1 MDRDPAATSSLEL
14 FTTNLTT
21 LARAGKLDP
30 VLEREFEIA
39 QMINVLL
46 RRRQNN
52 PILVGEPGVGKT
64 AIVEGLAS
72 RIAAGDVP
80 PSLKKVSIH
89 SLDVGSMLA
98 GASVRGEFEN
108 RLKAVMKEV
117 ESVPGSIILFID
129 EAHMLIGAGGQADA
143 ANLLKPALARGTF
156 KTIAATTHSEYRRHF
171 EKDPAFAR
179 RFEIV
184 AVAEPSEEAAVRM
197 LRPLVPLLEQHHGV
211 SLSADAV
218 AVAVK
223 LSARYMSGRQLPDK
237 AIGVLDTS
245 CARVST
251 AQHCTPL
258 AITRAQQRVARI
270 EEEIR
275 LLEREQSEEENDGLS
290 AAFDRL
296 AAAEMQFADLEDR
309 WAEER
314 KLVGEVLQYKRQLQS
329 APEDDGEC
337 AARIGLQQK
346 SEQLK
351 LVAGELPLVPAT
363 VDSRV
368 VADVVADQTGI
379 PVGQLLQNELR
390 NLLSL
395 STFLGQRIL
404 GQSQALGTIS
414 KQLLIARTA
423 VGNPRLPEGLLLLVG
438 PSGVGKTETCLA
450 IADLLYGGEQNAT
463 ILNMAEYQEAHSVSS
478 LKGAPPG
485 YLGYGESGILTEAIR
500 RHPYGLLLLDD
511 IDKAHRDVLAV
522 LAQAF
527 NKGSLEDSQ
536 GRVVSFRQTLVMM
549 TSSVTGDFLTE
560 AFNNAP
566 DTPDVY
572 TLLPKL
578 ADELK
583 KFFPASFV
591 DSLTV
596 VPYYPLNGST
606 LRHIVEL
613 KCEALKARIFET
625 HQIQL
630 ECDPSVVEMIAD
642 RAESLGIGARPVD
655 TLVNSILMPEISTII
670 LTALAGQRKPRRISI
685 TVGSEGSL
693 RSSSQ

>member
-1 MDRDPAATSSLEL
+1 MDGNPVALSSLEL
-14 FTTNLTT
+14 YTTNLTT

-39 QMINVLL
+39 QLINVLL

-72 RIAAGDVP
+72 RIETGDVP
-80 PSLKKVSIH
+80 PSLKNVNIH
-89 SLDVGSMLA
+89 SLDIGSMLA

-117 ESVPGSIILFID
+117 ESIPGTIILFID

-184 AVAEPSEEAAVRM
+184 EVAEPSEESVIRM
-197 LRPLVPLLEQHHGV
+197 LRPLVHVLEEHHGV

-218 AVAVK
+218 PLAVR
-223 LSARYMSGRQLPDK
+223 LSSRYMSGRKLPDK

-245 CARVST
+245 CARVAT
-251 AQHCTPL
+251 AQHCVPL
-258 AITRAQQRVARI
+258 AVTKAQQRVARI

-275 LLEREQSEEENDGLS
+275 LLEREESPGESLALS

-296 AAAEMQFADLEDR
+296 ASAEMQFADLEDR
-309 WAEER
+309 WAEEK
-314 KLVGEVLQYKRQLQS
+314 KLVTELLECKSQLQDVS
-329 APEDDGEC
+329 QDTAQ
-337 AARIGLQQK
+337 AAFQEK

-351 LVAGELPLVPAT
+351 LVAGELPLVPAF
-363 VDSRV
+363 VDGRV
-368 VADVVADQTGI
+368 VADVIADQTGI
-379 PVGQLLQNELR
+379 PVGQLLQSELH

-395 STFLGQRIL
+395 STVLGERVL
-404 GQSQALGTIS
+404 GQSQALATIS
-414 KQLLIARTA
+414 KQILIARTA
-423 VGNPRLPEGLLLLVG
+423 IGNPRLPEGLLLLVG

-463 ILNMAEYQEAHSVSS
+463 MLNMTEYQEAHSVSTM
-478 LKGAPPG
+478 KGAPPG
-485 YLGYGESGILTEAIR
+485 YVGYGESGILTEALR

-511 IDKAHRDVLAV
+511 IDKAHRDVLAI
-522 LAQAF
+522 LTQAF

-536 GRVVSFRQTLVMM
+536 GRTLSLRQTLVIM
-549 TSSVTGDFLTE
+549 TSTAASQFLTT
-560 AFNNAP
+560 AFNAVS
-566 DTPDVY
+566 DTPDLPS
-572 TLLPKL
+572 LLPKL
-578 ADELK
+578 SDELK
-583 KFFPASFV
+583 RVFPASFV
-591 DSLTV
+591 DSV
-596 VPYYPLNGST
+596 SIVPYYPLDGSI
-606 LRHIVEL
+606 LRHIVEVKL
-613 KCEALKARIFET
+613 EALRIRIRDS
-625 HQIQL
+625 HRIDL
-630 ECDPSVVEMIAD
+630 EIAQEVVEMIAET
-642 RAESLGIGARPVD
+642 AEKLGIGARPVD
-655 TLVNSILMPEISTII
+655 TLLNSTVIPEISTVI
-670 LTALAGQRKPRRISI
+670 LTALAGGRKMQRISLALS
-685 TVGSEGSL
+685 SEGGL
-693 RSSSQ
+693 RSASS